1 MRLLVLT
8 QTVNVEDPV
17 LGFLHG
23 WLTEFSKNYEHISVI
38 CLKEGKHTLP
48 KNVSVYSLG
57 KERGASRI
65 QYLWRY
71 YKLIWSLRSKYD
83 AVFVHMNPEYVVLG
97 GLLWKILGK
106 RAFMWRNHYAG
117 GIVTRLAI
125 MLADKTF
132 CTSRHSFTARYRK
145 NRLMPVGI
153 DTDLFAPVPGIPRT
167 MSILSLGRVAPS
179 KRLDVL
185 VEALTILKEKGSTI
199 SVAIYGD
206 ALPRDRG
213 YRDKLV
219 ADVEARGLSSHIRF
233 HSGVPNGETPRLYS
247 AHEIFVNCSQS
258 GMYDK
263 TIFEA
268 AACGALSLAA
278 SRDYTSLV
286 GEQFSFVGSSDLAN
300 KIQNLIALPQAE
312 KDAHRTRLRGIV
324 REHSLEALAKKLF
337 EEIR

>member
-57 KERGASRI
+57 KERGASRT
-65 QYLWRY
+65 QYLWNY
-71 YKLIWSLRSKYD
+71 YKLIWSLRSQYD

-117 GIVTRLAI
+117 GIMTRIAIILAN
-125 MLADKTF
+125 KTF
-132 CTSRHSFTARYRK
+132 CTSEHSFTARYRK
-145 NRLMPVGI
+145 NRLMPAGI
-153 DTDLFAPVPGIPRT
+153 DTDVFAPVPGITRT
-167 MSILSLGRVAPS
+167 MSVLSLGRIAPS
-179 KRLDVL
+179 KRIEVL
-185 VEALTILKEKGSTI
+185 IEALAMLKKKGIIL
-199 SVAIYGD
+199 AANIYGD
-206 ALPRDRG
+206 ALPRDRE
-213 YRDKLV
+213 YRDKLM

-233 HSGVPNGETPRLYS
+233 HSGVPNTETPRIYS
-247 AHEIFVNCSQS
+247 ASEIFVNCSES

-268 AACGALSLAA
+268 AACGAIPLASSQDYAEAMGERFWFVDARTLAA
-278 SRDYTSLV
+278 RIES
-286 GEQFSFVGSSDLAN
+286 
-300 KIQNLIALPQAE
+300 IIALPPSE
-312 KDAHRTRLRGIV
+312 KEPFRAHLSLV
-324 REHSLEALAKKLF
+324 AHEHSLDALAKKLLA
-337 EEIR
+337 EMR